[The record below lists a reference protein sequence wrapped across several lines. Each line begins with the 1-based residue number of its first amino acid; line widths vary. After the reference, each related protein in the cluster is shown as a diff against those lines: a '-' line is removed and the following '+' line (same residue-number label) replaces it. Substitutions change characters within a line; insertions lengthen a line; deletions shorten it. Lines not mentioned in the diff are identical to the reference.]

1 MMVIYN
7 ILFIVLCICSFWGF
21 HWWIKMRFIA
31 EGFQVSGSYN
41 KKKRLY
47 LTKWNPLQ
55 RILLIP
61 LFSTQSNRKYRVL
74 AVLNY
79 CHLFLAIFTIVVLVF
94 QEYFSINILNLS
106 YCMIAITIIAIA
118 QMVRLVH

>member
-1 MMVIYN
+1 MVIYN

-61 LFSTQSNRKYRVL
+61 LFSTQSNRKY
-74 AVLNY
+74 
-79 CHLFLAIFTIVVLVF
+79 I
-94 QEYFSINILNLS
+94 NLS